1 MTGWL
6 EELPSWAIAWAAL
19 RESASVREGAG
30 VRITA
35 AGDDDDELIV
45 GWPGPDAD
53 QAAKAATGQPGSIL
67 TLVAEDRAP
76 VLAFAADHGLEPSR
90 QGVLLSAP
98 TAALETSSPLPESAG
113 LESAPLDE
121 YDVVQAIEFG
131 HPVASGR
138 LRIEDGIGV
147 IGGLKCH
154 RADPGSVFSR
164 AVLAALV
171 DEAFVHGAETLY
183 TVVTERQASGYEAV
197 GWTVVAHVLS
207 CRAAG

>member
-6 EELPSWAIAWAAL
+6 EELPLWGTAWAAL
-19 RESASVREGAG
+19 RDRPSAREGSG

-35 AGDDDDELIV
+35 AGYGGDELMV
-45 GWPGPDAD
+45 GWPGFDAG
-53 QAAKAATGQPGSIL
+53 QAAKAATGQPGSTL
-67 TLVAEDRAP
+67 TLVAEDPAT
-76 VLAFAADHGLEPSR
+76 VLAFAADYHLALVK
-90 QGVLLSAP
+90 QAVLLSAP
-98 TAALETSSPLPESAG
+98 TAALETSAPLPESAG

-138 LRIEDGIGV
+138 IRIEDGIAV
-147 IGGLKCH
+147 VGGLKSH
-154 RADPGSVFSR
+154 RADPQSVFSR

-183 TVVTERQASGYEAV
+183 TVVTERQAPGYTAL

-207 CRAAG
+207 CCATR